1 MVKFVGARFLI
12 GFEDNRPVWASHL
25 NVVCGKVS
33 KVEYSEKH
41 VDLEGGLVLPGF
53 IDTHVHVYGVG
64 IALKRLDLRGVKSI
78 EELKEKLAKKV
89 EEVRRGEWII
99 GRGWDQENFKEKRF
113 PTRWDLDEVSPHNPV
128 ILYRICGHVAVVN
141 SLALEKAGIN
151 ENTRD
156 PPGGVIVREHGIPNG
171 VLLEDAI
178 NLVSK
183 VIPSPSPKEY
193 EEAVLNGLLSFAEN
207 GVTTV
212 HAMSVCKEELQ
223 ALLTLW
229 KRNKL
234 PIRVRIYVCP
244 TVFNSLLNTGF
255 IGGFGDDMLK
265 IIGVKIL
272 LDGSFGGRTA
282 RLREPYSDDPSTRGE
297 LLYTEEQLANIL
309 EKAYRNGFQ
318 VAAHAIGDEALE
330 LLLTT
335 IKKLRIPGHFVR
347 IEHASLTPPDLLDL
361 MVELGVK
368 FSVQPHFV
376 ITDWWVIDRL
386 GVKRGRWVYAFK
398 TLIQKGLLVTGS
410 SDAPV
415 EPHNPWTGVYAAVT
429 RGEFE
434 DLPIYKV
441 GSAEAL
447 DLATALKIY
456 TVNGGKMTEE
466 PLGCLKEGFYADFIL
481 LNVNPFSLE
490 TNKLKEVR
498 VLKTFVSGKEVR
510 RR

>member
-1 MVKFVGARFLI
+1 
-12 GFEDNRPVWASHL
+12 
-25 NVVCGKVS
+25 
-33 KVEYSEKH
+33 
-41 VDLEGGLVLPGF
+41 
-53 IDTHVHVYGVG
+53 
-64 IALKRLDLRGVKSI
+64 
-78 EELKEKLAKKV
+78 
-89 EEVRRGEWII
+89 
-99 GRGWDQENFKEKRF
+99 
-113 PTRWDLDEVSPHNPV
+113 
-128 ILYRICGHVAVVN
+128 
-141 SLALEKAGIN
+141 
-151 ENTRD
+151 
-156 PPGGVIVREHGIPNG
+156 
-171 VLLEDAI
+171 
-178 NLVSK
+178 
-183 VIPSPSPKEY
+183 
-193 EEAVLNGLLSFAEN
+193 
-207 GVTTV
+207 
-212 HAMSVCKEELQ
+212 
-223 ALLTLW
+223 
-229 KRNKL
+229 
-234 PIRVRIYVCP
+234 
-244 TVFNSLLNTGF
+244 
-255 IGGFGDDMLK
+255 
-265 IIGVKIL
+265 
-272 LDGSFGGRTA
+272 
-282 RLREPYSDDPSTRGE
+282 
-297 LLYTEEQLANIL
+297 LYTEEQLANIL

-429 RGEFE
+429 RGKFE